1 MTGLMWFGTQDYQSV
16 GSKLGLS
23 VSQFLQYL
31 IYVAQNFDIPVSKET
46 IWIVIPGQNMT
57 PVKEVYKL

>member
-16 GSKLGLS
+16 GSKFCLS
-23 VSQFLQYL
+23 VSQFIQYS

-46 IWIVIPGQNMT
+46 IWMAIPGQSMT
-57 PVKEVYKL
+57 PVKEVYRL